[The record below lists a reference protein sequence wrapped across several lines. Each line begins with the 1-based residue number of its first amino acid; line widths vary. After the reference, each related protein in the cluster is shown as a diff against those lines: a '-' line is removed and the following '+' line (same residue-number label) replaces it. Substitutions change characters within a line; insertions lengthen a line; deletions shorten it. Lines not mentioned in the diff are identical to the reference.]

1 MKSSSMLDRI
11 TTIILLLIC
20 LALSA
25 VILVRFTHSTS
36 ESAMAPL
43 DMAGRTNETSVV
55 NVAVQEVKRTT
66 FERTTTLGGELI
78 SERDAV
84 SITSTLSGKVTE
96 VFVQE
101 GQAVSK
107 GDPIAVIDPSTAGSI
122 YKSTTITSAVDGI
135 IYSVS
140 AYVGQQATNGTL
152 LATIGKIGDLMIE
165 TSLSERYLSILHTG
179 LEASFTTAAWPSESH
194 SATVTQ
200 IGTQVNTANRTVK
213 VRLSPQIQDSRFKE
227 GMFVSVTLITEK
239 LENVLVIPSDAVT
252 TYLGEPVVYIAEDGV
267 AKRVPV
273 VISVTDDN
281 HSVVA
286 SGLIGGEQLITAGS
300 VVEGSRIAV
309 IKEQV

>member
-1 MKSSSMLDRI
+1 MLDRI

-25 VILVRFTHSTS
+25 VILVRFTHSSS

-107 GDPIAVIDPSTAGSI
+107 GDPIAVIDPSTAAASTRAPPSPARWMESSI
-122 YKSTTITSAVDGI
+122 
-135 IYSVS
+135 
-140 AYVGQQATNGTL
+140 
-152 LATIGKIGDLMIE
+152 
-165 TSLSERYLSILHTG
+165 RYLRMSDSRQPTG
-179 LEASFTTAAWPSESH
+179 HCLPPSAKSGPDDRDVAFGAIFVHIAYCLEASFTTAAWPSESH

-200 IGTQVNTANRTVK
+200 IG
-213 VRLSPQIQDSRFKE
+213 
-227 GMFVSVTLITEK
+227 
-239 LENVLVIPSDAVT
+239 DASN
-252 TYLGEPVVYIAEDGV
+252 YG
-267 AKRVPV
+267 
-273 VISVTDDN
+273 
-281 HSVVA
+281 
-286 SGLIGGEQLITAGS
+286 
-300 VVEGSRIAV
+300 
-309 IKEQV
+309 